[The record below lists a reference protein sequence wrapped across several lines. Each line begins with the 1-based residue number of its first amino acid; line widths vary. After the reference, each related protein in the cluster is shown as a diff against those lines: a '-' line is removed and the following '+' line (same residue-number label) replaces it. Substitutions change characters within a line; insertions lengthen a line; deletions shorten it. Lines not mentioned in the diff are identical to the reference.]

1 VKSLHLPISGHRIQ
15 KWFRNVIAC
24 LVIARV
30 CISGGGQNVHIEEAV
45 GLTVT
50 SELEAEAK
58 ADLKVRLCAG
68 PEFPER
74 AVHNVASVKNYR
86 ISEVH
91 SKDHSFCD
99 AAFSNRADIQ
109 DRVV

>member
-1 VKSLHLPISGHRIQ
+1 MVPKCYSL
-15 KWFRNVIAC
+15 FRN
-24 LVIARV
+24 RQ
-30 CISGGGQNVHIEEAV
+30 SVHQWRWSKCAHRRAV

-50 SELEAEAK
+50 SELETKAK

-68 PEFPER
+68 TECPER
-74 AVHNVASVKNYR
+74 SVHNVASVKNYR

-99 AAFSNRADIQ
+99 VAFGNRADIQ